1 MPSST
6 SLMSKINIYILKLI
20 HVTFSGTFPLI
31 QKAQYPC
38 QKNVFSDPW
47 SMKIVFTIQYNW
59 STKNEFTDTWSTKNH
74 FADIAP
80 VHNAHASPKI
90 NLLTHGPNKNF
101 YLLTHGPCRKH
112 LFTDPW
118 SRKIVFTIQYNW
130 STKN

>member
-6 SLMSKINIYILKLI
+6 SLMSKINFYILKLI

-47 SMKIVFTIQYNW
+47 SMKIVFTIQFNW

-90 NLLTHGPNKNF
+90 KF
-101 YLLTHGPCRKH
+101 I
-112 LFTDPW
+112 DPW
-118 SRKIVFTIQYNW
+118 FKLNFLFANTW
-130 STKN
+130 SMQETFIY